1 MRIGTGQLVCLIL
14 GILFVSLGGGMLGG
28 RLIAGKTGAV
38 AVQHPPDAVESADTT
53 AIKDS
58 PLPLP
63 WAESEPQPEIGDT
76 STVAGE
82 VAPAEISE
90 IDPAP
95 AVEETVVAAEEPSAE
110 SKVNYVI
117 QAMSTS
123 NRTDAYAARKRIMAE
138 GFPAGIFEA
147 DLPGRGTWYRVY
159 IGPYETETE
168 AQLPLEAVRDIPGF
182 AESFLKTIE

>member
-1 MRIGTGQLVCLIL
+1 
-14 GILFVSLGGGMLGG
+14 MLGG
-28 RLIAGKTGAV
+28 RLIAAKSRAA
-38 AVQHPPDAVESADTT
+38 AVQQPSDAVESVDTT
-53 AIKDS
+53 AIKDL
-58 PLPLP
+58 PPPLP
-63 WAESEPQPEIGDT
+63 WAESESQPDREDT
-76 STVAGE
+76 SATAGE

-90 IDPAP
+90 IDVEPTVLPVDEPIAP
-95 AVEETVVAAEEPSAE
+95 LEETVVAAEEPSAE
-110 SKVNYVI
+110 SQVNYVI

-168 AQLPLEAVRDIPGF
+168 ARPALEAVRDIPGF
-182 AESFLKTIE
+182 AESFLKKID